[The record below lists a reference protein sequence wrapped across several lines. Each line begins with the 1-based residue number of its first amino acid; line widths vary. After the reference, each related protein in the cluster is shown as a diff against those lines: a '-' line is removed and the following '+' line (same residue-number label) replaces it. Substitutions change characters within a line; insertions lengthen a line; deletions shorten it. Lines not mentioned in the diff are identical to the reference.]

1 MTTAGSLRSLAVY
14 GSVLRPRAGA
24 AVGVVA
30 ANVVSTFMEGL
41 ALVLMVP
48 LIELSVGFTK
58 SSDGGGVT
66 AALVEATGR
75 IGIEPTIP
83 LIVAGFAV
91 LAGAAALFGYI
102 SLYWSYGFGA
112 RTEADLRD
120 RLFSAM
126 MGMNWLAFARHKS
139 GTVSK
144 SLIQDSQQA
153 GSGVVFL
160 LLGLG
165 AGVSVIILLALALIL
180 SWQLTLLTLVFGIL
194 VGIPFLFFFR
204 RGERSGKVA
213 SAVADG
219 LTAHANDTLLNA
231 KLVFSQGLRGTV
243 MTTFR
248 RLNTSFLEQRLF
260 QEQHHALVRFV
271 FECTAALF
279 VSAFLLITLWWLD
292 EPPAVAFAFLM
303 IFYRMTP
310 RIVNMQGALFRAATL
325 GTWLADFEVM
335 LADARR
341 EAARQHVGVAPTF
354 ERDLELQDVTFAY
367 PGRGEPLL
375 SGVSL
380 RIRPRT
386 TTVVFGP
393 SGQGKSTLLDLV
405 TGLVQPSSGV
415 VSIDGVPLDRIDLQ
429 AWQDRIGLVLQD
441 NPMFHASVARNVTL
455 DDRDPVDP
463 VHLRAVLHRAEAL
476 SFVEA
481 MPQGADTLVGDRG
494 SQLSGGQRQRLAL
507 ARALYRRPWLL
518 LLDEPT
524 SALDGPA
531 AARLAETLDAL
542 RGETTI
548 VIVTHD
554 RTLTRLGDTVLEVA
568 DGTIR
573 TSSDKY
579 NLT

>member
-204 RGERSGKVA
+204 RGER
-213 SAVADG
+213 
-219 LTAHANDTLLNA
+219 
-231 KLVFSQGLRGTV
+231 VFSQGLRGTV